1 MSTALPV
8 RAQAHVPRSVL
19 PLFYPPATAPL
30 RGAPDHHPYNSSA
43 GGHVDAGRDAP
54 STNNGRYYYYR
65 WHIKNCLCFV
75 PSCHIRYAPSTH
87 ESSIPALCLRLLSCA
102 LRALCST
109 PLLPPPLGGCPTT
122 TPKYLSNLVLLGGSN
137 ARYPP
142 KTLHRFQWSN
152 LVDIGGSSPPNPS
165 LVSSFVFCSAVRS
178 VTHRATYCVCG
189 YFTAGASWLLAI
201 RFTLRA
207 KLRSHRVK

>member
-8 RAQAHVPRSVL
+8 RALAHVPRSVL
-19 PLFYPPATAPL
+19 PLFYPPAATPL
-30 RGAPDHHPYNSSA
+30 RGVPDHHPYNSSA
-43 GGHVDAGRDAP
+43 GGHVDDGRDAP
-54 STNNGRYYYYR
+54 STNNDKFCLCR
-65 WHIKNCLCFV
+65 WLLWNCLCFV
-75 PSCHIRYAPSTH
+75 PSCPIRYAPSTH
-87 ESSIPALCLRLLSCA
+87 KSRARTTCALLLPCA
-102 LRALCST
+102 LRAICST
-109 PLLPPPLGGCPTT
+109 PLQPPPLGGCPAT

-165 LVSSFVFCSAVRS
+165 LVSSFVFYSHVRS
-178 VTHRATYCVCG
+178 VTHRATCCVFG
-189 YFTAGASWLLAI
+189 KFTAGASWLVDL

-207 KLRSHRVK
+207 KLRNHRVK

>member
-8 RAQAHVPRSVL
+8 HAQAHVPRSVL
-19 PLFYPPATAPL
+19 PLFYTPATTPL
-30 RGAPDHHPYNSSA
+30 RGVPDHHPYNSSA

-54 STNNGRYYYYR
+54 STNNGRACTLCTLPCHR
-65 WHIKNCLCFV
+65 PCFV
-75 PSCHIRYAPSTH
+75 PSCPIRYAPSTH
-87 ESSIPALCLRLLSCA
+87 KSRARTTCALLLPCA

-152 LVDIGGSSPPNPS
+152 LVYIGGSSPPNPS
-165 LVSSFVFCSAVRS
+165 LVSSFVFCSAVRC
-178 VTHRATYCVCG
+178 VTHCVTYCVII
-189 YFTAGASWLLAI
+189 Y
-201 RFTLRA
+201 
-207 KLRSHRVK
+207 